1 MVKGDRLYAL
11 CLIPRRLYLGM
22 VSLVF
27 THFEQRDMWLL
38 HIDLNSLTCSG
49 WHEGSV
55 QIADLICLTVSC
67 MGALCFS

>member
-11 CLIPRRLYLGM
+11 CLIPRRLSRHGF
-22 VSLVF
+22 SIF
-27 THFEQRDMWLL
+27 THFEKRDMWLL